1 LYRSFSDNR
10 STIHPSMA
18 AETWGWVELLWLITL
33 TPFILLPGRLVDA
46 EWHPYMVAALFAGWP
61 LRLLLYR
68 RLSIRTPLD
77 WSLGAMLLWLPVTYI
92 LAVNKDEAWIALG
105 YLLLG
110 VALYFAVINW
120 PPLRKRPDILTWGF
134 AAMGAVLT
142 VLGFG
147 LLPASYIKRIDF
159 LSELHSQISP
169 MVTWLGESVNPNILA
184 GSLVLAVP
192 MVLALAI
199 GREARPGWQRTG
211 LMLSMLVMI
220 VMIVAVNSRGA
231 MGAIGLSTL
240 LVLALR
246 WSRFWP
252 WMVALLVPVSGMLF
266 WVGPGRLLTMVA
278 ENDAVGGLDVRL
290 SIFDLSF
297 RALQSFNL
305 YGIGIGMY
313 PYVMPA
319 LFPGAEHA
327 GAASQPHAHNLLLQ
341 IGLDLGVPGLVAYLV
356 MILTVIVLLI
366 RVWHRASVLQHRT
379 LAIGALGAL
388 AAMFAHGVVD
398 AVTWGVKSAFLPW
411 LIYALAVLLDR
422 NLKRRTV
429 RKRKS

>member
-1 LYRSFSDNR
+1 LYRSFSYNR
-10 STIHPSMA
+10 STVDFSTA
-18 AETWGWVELLWLITL
+18 AETWGWVELLWLLTL
-33 TPFILLPGRLVDA
+33 APFLLLPGRLVDA

-92 LAVNKDEAWIALG
+92 LAVNKEEAWIALG

-110 VALYFAVINW
+110 ISLYFAVINW
-120 PPLRKRPDILTWGF
+120 PPLRRRPAILGWGF

-159 LSELHSQISP
+159 LNELHSQLSP
-169 MVTWLGESVNPNILA
+169 MVAWMGESINPNVLA

-192 MVLALAI
+192 LALALAI
-199 GREARPGWQRTG
+199 GREARPGWQRVG
-211 LMLSMLVMI
+211 LMLIMLVMI

-231 MGAIGLSTL
+231 MGAAGLSTV

-246 WSRFWP
+246 WSHLWP
-252 WMVALLVPVSGMLF
+252 WMVALLAPLTGMLF
-266 WVGPGRLLTMVA
+266 WVGPGRLLAMVA
-278 ENDAVGGLDVRL
+278 ENEAVGGLDVRL

-327 GAASQPHAHNLLLQ
+327 GAARQPHAHNLLLQ

-356 MILTVIVLLI
+356 MVVTVIILLV
-366 RVWHRASVLQHRT
+366 RVWHRTTVLQHRT

-388 AAMFAHGVVD
+388 AAMFVHGVVD
-398 AVTWGVKSAFLPW
+398 AAIWGTKPAFLPW
-411 LIYALAVLLDR
+411 LIYALAVSLDR
-422 NLKRRTV
+422 NLKRLKV